1 MNDIR
6 SVLSLA
12 SGEQPIW
19 SDVKKTGFIHRKI
32 VQVLAVTN
40 YNIILWKAGQPQTTV
55 PISDLSDV
63 VVMDR
68 KSTGS
73 SHHYGYSYGSRRFR
87 NYNTIGNYSSQQ
99 IGTIIF
105 FVGSNP
111 RLTWYG
117 VSDPNGLKSLVN
129 NLRKTQQRYV

>member
-1 MNDIR
+1 MSSI
-6 SVLSLA
+6 VL
-12 SGEQPIW
+12 QPNESILW
-19 SDVKKTGFIHRKI
+19 QDVKKTGFIHRKI
-32 VQVLAVTN
+32 VQVLAITN
-40 YNIILWKAGQPQTTV
+40 YNIILWKEGQPQTTV

-99 IGTIIF
+99 IGTVIF
-105 FVGSNP
+105 FVGNQP

-117 VSDPNGLKSLVN
+117 ISDPVGLKNLVNGLRKQTN
-129 NLRKTQQRYV
+129 NYYR